1 MFVVSAATRLVF
13 SLTSALAW
21 AGFYLLRLGERV
33 LPRMVMS
40 LLLWPP
46 AAAWDLVQLGQ
57 RKPVTSWRRFPE
69 AWHPKPARFFLRQS
83 LGLCH
88 ARLIYIWPD
97 RLRSPRWLSRCR
109 LEGGRD
115 LIGSRNEDRGVVLAH
130 LHFGPS
136 EILPYWL
143 RAHGIVTTA
152 LVGRPKP
159 LQRLA
164 SRQHALSAPADVPLF
179 LPVNEMLRHV
189 RIARNTAFTYKGKQ
203 LMGPGRRVL
212 VAVDV
217 NRGQQVYVPFENHL
231 FRMATGAIRLA
242 ALAKAELIPCLI
254 VETASWNFAI
264 HFGTPVPGCYL
275 GNRPNLK
282 AAAAHLLKEFL
293 KVVTCYPTQCSHT
306 LLSCIS
312 PAAVEEDQSSYS
324 KSPESERTGR
334 TQQVCAAN
342 GRQ

>member
-33 LPRMVMS
+33 LPRSVMS

-69 AWHPKPARFFLRQS
+69 EWHPKPARFFLRQS
-83 LGLCH
+83 LGLYH
-88 ARLIYIWPD
+88 AKFIYIWPD

-115 LIGSRNEDRGVVLAH
+115 LIGSRDEDRGVVLAH

-136 EILPYWL
+136 DVLPYWL

-159 LQRLA
+159 LPRLA

-179 LPVNEMLRHV
+179 IPVNEMPRRV
-189 RIARNTAFTYKGKQ
+189 RQ

-217 NRGQQVYVPFENHL
+217 NRGQQVYVPFEHHL

-242 ALAKAELIPCLI
+242 RLAKAELIPCLI
-254 VETASWNFAI
+254 VETASWNFVI

-275 GNRPNLK
+275 GNPPNLK

-293 KVVTCYPTQCSHT
+293 KVVTCYPTQCSHM

-312 PAAVEEDQSSYS
+312 PAAVEEDQSFNRS
-324 KSPESERTGR
+324 
-334 TQQVCAAN
+334 
-342 GRQ
+342 